1 MQNGYV
7 IGQKL
12 QGDGDRPPPVSYRRC
27 RGWTVT
33 SNPGHA
39 VLEWVSDVED
49 FPMFERFLLR
59 TPPQEVCF

>member
-33 SNPGHA
+33 LQPS
-39 VLEWVSDVED
+39 LLSD
-49 FPMFERFLLR
+49 
-59 TPPQEVCF
+59 T